1 MKGIIFTVLGIFL
14 MSGLLA
20 QNRPDPSVFPN
31 PVEIS
36 PNPRKAIKGWELIE
50 NWGTGQTAP
59 DELKNGT
66 ILKGTLLG
74 KIIKFEF
81 NGTAVGIA
89 IITGPESGTIEYSVD
104 EGSWKAL
111 DLLSEAS
118 QIEYSL
124 KYFTLDS
131 SLKNHQHVLQ
141 IRMSKSKYV
150 DNEGKECL
158 LHGFVVNE

>member
-14 MSGLLA
+14 VSGLLA
-20 QNRPDPSVFPN
+20 QNRPDPAVFAN

-36 PNPRKAIKGWELIE
+36 PNPSKSIKGWELIE
-50 NWGTGQTAP
+50 NWGANQTVP
-59 DELKNGT
+59 EELKNAT
-66 ILKGTLLG
+66 ILKGTLPG

-81 NGTAVGIA
+81 QSTAVGIA
-89 IITGPESGTIEYSVD
+89 VVTGPASGIFEYSVD
-104 EGSWKAL
+104 EGSWKTL
-111 DLLSEAS
+111 DLSSEAA
-118 QIEYSL
+118 QNEYSL

-158 LHGFVVNE
+158 LRGFVVNQ